1 MEEVKSSSLLRSTIA
16 KPPSKGG
23 FCVPV
28 TMRRIPASLFGMKL
42 LVVANPNVYENRRF
56 RAEGRKLGHQV
67 LVRRM
72 REVDFDLRGRKTR
85 VLLEGKPFDAACDTV
100 YFRHFQPSLIP
111 EALLLAEW
119 AKTRGLKVFEP
130 SMAEGRF
137 VRSKIYDYWKLS
149 DAGLPVPKGFQTFKL
164 DKAGRYLKGFEWPVV
179 AKGIHGSRGKYVYL
193 MEDLKQARKYLTD
206 HLVGFFTFQEYLEI
220 EAEYR
225 IIVIGGKA
233 VGAMRK
239 YRAEGDFR
247 HNIAVGASGEAATVP
262 AALNRLAERSAKT
275 LGYGFAGVDLA
286 ISGGKPYL
294 LEVNRTPAFAE
305 FEKVTGV
312 NVAKLFLQHVAQDRH
327 RRTA

>member
-1 MEEVKSSSLLRSTIA
+1 
-16 KPPSKGG
+16 
-23 FCVPV
+23 
-28 TMRRIPASLFGMKL
+28 MKL
-42 LVVANPNVYENRRF
+42 LIVANPNVYENRRMS
-56 RAEGRKLGHQV
+56 AEGRKLGHRV
-67 LVRRM
+67 LVRRI
-72 REVDFDLRGRKTR
+72 REVNFDLRGKKTE
-85 VLLEGKPFDAACDTV
+85 VLLGTKSLDAVCDAI
-100 YFRHFQPSLIP
+100 YFRHFPPSLIP
-111 EALLLAEW
+111 EALLMAEW
-119 AKTRGLKVFEP
+119 ARTRGVTIFEP

-137 VRSKIYDYWKLS
+137 VRSKVYDYWKLL
-149 DAGLPVPKGFQTFKL
+149 DAGLPVPKGFQTLKL
-164 DKAGRYLKGFEWPVV
+164 EKAGRYLKGLGWPVV

-193 MEDLKQARKYLTD
+193 LNSLKEARAYLTD

-239 YRAEGDFR
+239 YHAEGDFR

-262 AALNRLAERSAKT
+262 AEWNRLAERSAKT

-286 ISGGKPYL
+286 IAGKKPYL

-312 NVAKLFLQHVAQDRH
+312 NVAKLFLQHVAKNRH
-327 RRTA
+327 RRAA

>member
-1 MEEVKSSSLLRSTIA
+1 
-16 KPPSKGG
+16 
-23 FCVPV
+23 
-28 TMRRIPASLFGMKL
+28 MKL
-42 LVVANPNVYENRRF
+42 LVVANPNVYENRRMMI
-56 RAEGRKLGHQV
+56 EGRKLGHQV
-67 LVRRM
+67 LVRRI
-72 REVDFDLRGRKTR
+72 REVNFDLRGKKTK
-85 VLLEGKPFDAACDTV
+85 VLIGTKPLDKICDAI
-100 YFRHFQPSLIP
+100 YFRHFPPSLIP
-111 EALLLAEW
+111 EALMMAEW
-119 AKTRGLKVFEP
+119 ARTRGITVFEP
-130 SMAEGRF
+130 SLADGRF
-137 VRSKIYDYWKLS
+137 VRSKIYDYWKLL
-149 DAGLPVPKGFQTFKL
+149 DAGLPVPKGFQTLKL
-164 DKAGRYLKGFEWPVV
+164 EKAGRYLKGFEWPVI

-193 MEDLKQARKYLTD
+193 LKNLKEARKYLTD

-247 HNIAVGASGEAATVP
+247 HNIAVGASGEAATVSRE
-262 AALNRLAERSAKT
+262 LNRLAERSAKI

-305 FEKVTGV
+305 FESVTGV
-312 NVAKLFLQHVAQDRH
+312 NVAQLFLKYVAKNRH